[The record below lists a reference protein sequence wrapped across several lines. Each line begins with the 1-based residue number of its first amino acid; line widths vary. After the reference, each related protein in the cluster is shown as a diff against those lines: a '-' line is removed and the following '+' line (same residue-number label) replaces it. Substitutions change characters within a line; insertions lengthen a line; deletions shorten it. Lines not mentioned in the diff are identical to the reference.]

1 MAHGVKRDRFYC
13 CCSDFALKLVDG
25 GMGETPAGAFTFSL
39 IQVDENGNSV
49 EGGYSAEAVNDAE
62 GKIVFD
68 GITYG
73 PRNIVGTYWYQMTE
87 KSSDELAAIYR
98 MDTSVKTIKVVL
110 QKGAEGDY
118 LILYEVTDNGDGA
131 PADAVV
137 FNNETIP
144 EVPDNLDNPDKPDTL
159 AIKAR

>member
-1 MAHGVKRDRFYC
+1 MAHGVKRGRFYC

-39 IQVDENGNSV
+39 VQVDENGNSV

-73 PRNIVGTYWYQMTE
+73 PRYQMTE

-110 QKGAEGDY
+110 
-118 LILYEVTDNGDGA
+118 
-131 PADAVV
+131 
-137 FNNETIP
+137 
-144 EVPDNLDNPDKPDTL
+144 
-159 AIKAR
+159 